1 MKKLT
6 HKQEKFCYAYI
17 KTGNASEAYKQS
29 YNAKKM
35 KSNVVTNKASLLMA
49 RGDIRVMIDFLRG
62 KIENEGILTFVQIQK
77 MLSEKALEALDSEG
91 LKSIDIL
98 NKMAGHYEKD
108 NKLEVTVANMEIS
121 FK

>member
-108 NKLEVTVANMEIS
+108 NKLEVVVSNMEIS